1 MAKEILDLSEGMDI
15 FDMLDIR
22 NQALIKVTVQSLQ
35 ALFAGRDLPNHKIK
49 GTRGQIDS
57 FLKTLMREKKYMSSV
72 IENGLEDPR
81 TYRQKAYLDVA
92 TRNFKTQTGM
102 EWPIG

>member
-1 MAKEILDLSEGMDI
+1 MSEEILDLSEGMDI

-22 NQALIKVTVQSLQ
+22 NQVLIKVTVQSLQ
-35 ALFAGRDLPNHKIK
+35 ALFSGRDLPNHKIK
-49 GTRGQIDS
+49 GTRSQVNS
-57 FLKTLMREKKYMSSV
+57 FLKTLMDEKRYMASV

-81 TYRQKAYLDVA
+81 TYRQKAQLDVA
-92 TRNFKTQTGM
+92 MKNFKRQTGM